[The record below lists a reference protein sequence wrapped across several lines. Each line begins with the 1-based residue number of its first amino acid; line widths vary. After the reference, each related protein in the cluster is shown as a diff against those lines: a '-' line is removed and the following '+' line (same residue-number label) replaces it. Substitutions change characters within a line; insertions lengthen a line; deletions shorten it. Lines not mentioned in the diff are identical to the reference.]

1 VTRRQMRAQI
11 PPETGLRAW
20 ATRALLAVLRFC
32 SDAVDWVA
40 DRMDPVFDEDVI
52 R

>member
-1 VTRRQMRAQI
+1 VTRRQLRAQT
-11 PPETGLRAW
+11 PPETGLRAR
-20 ATRALLAVLRFC
+20 ATRALLAVLRRF

-40 DRMDPVFDEDVI
+40 DRLEPVWEEEGA

>member
-1 VTRRQMRAQI
+1 MQI
-11 PPETGLRAW
+11 PPDTGLRAW
-20 ATRALLAVLRFC
+20 ATRALLAVLRRC

-40 DRMDPVFDEDVI
+40 DRLDPVFDNEGLI

>member
-1 VTRRQMRAQI
+1 MTRRQLRAQT

-20 ATRALLAVLRFC
+20 VTSALLAVLRGF
-32 SDAVDWVA
+32 SAAVDWFE
-40 DRMDPVFDEDVI
+40 DRMYPVFDEDVA

>member
-1 VTRRQMRAQI
+1 VTRRELRAQT

-20 ATRALLAVLRFC
+20 ATSALLAVLRWC

-40 DRMDPVFDEDVI
+40 DRMDPVFEEGI
-52 R
+52 